1 MSKVGFRREIL
12 GFNREDVIEYIKKT
26 QSETSSREK
35 ELVYTLDKLNKRNAE
50 LIDEIKKIPELE
62 AKLRISEAAVEKLAQ
77 ESYDLEQKKAEAE
90 RISQDIAKMYIVSK
104 SNAENI
110 KNASKESSDLA
121 FYEIKQTIAAIEK
134 MHNRLN
140 ELKVKVEETS
150 KNYSADLDN
159 LTASL
164 NHAKSTI
171 DSVADEVANITNK
184 VNV

>member
-1 MSKVGFRREIL
+1 M
-12 GFNREDVIEYIKKT
+12 
-26 QSETSSREK
+26 
-35 ELVYTLDKLNKRNAE
+35 
-50 LIDEIKKIPELE
+50 
-62 AKLRISEAAVEKLAQ
+62 EKLAQ